1 MTQQGRGGEIQMK
14 RMKRFFALGLAVL
27 TVVLLSGIP
36 PVQAQPYPSHSIQ
49 VVIPGAPGDALDL
62 AGRIVIEEMEK
73 ILKVPMV
80 VVNKPGGG
88 ASVGTDFAA
97 KSKKDGYTILY
108 SNSSGLVYNPAF
120 SPEECPYNTLRDF
133 EPLGLHVT
141 FPDGIWVKTEAPWKD
156 FPAVIEYSK
165 KNPGKFRCGTLG
177 IGSIN
182 HFRIEMIKSITGA
195 DITLIPFKGAM
206 PALTALLGDH
216 VESSFTAV
224 AITFPHYQSGKVRPM
239 VMDQKVDALPG
250 APTLQDLGYK
260 RALPLTFFAFLAPM
274 GIPEEAKK
282 VLVSAIEKAS
292 NDPEVVTKLK
302 GMKIAPNYKPPAGLK
317 QMLSEDYENARQI
330 VKQTGMK
337 K

>member
-1 MTQQGRGGEIQMK
+1 MK
-14 RMKRFFALGLAVL
+14 RLTLVFAVGFAIA
-27 TVVLLSGIP
+27 TVVLLVGMP
-36 PVQAQPYPSHSIQ
+36 PVEAETYPSRSIQ

-62 AGRIVIEEMEK
+62 AGRVVVEEMEK
-73 ILKVPMV
+73 LLKVPIV
-80 VVNKPGGG
+80 VINKPGGG

-133 EPLGLHVT
+133 EPLALHVT
-141 FPDGIWVKTEAPWKD
+141 FPDGIWVKAEAPWKD
-156 FPAVIEYSK
+156 FPEVIEYSK

-216 VESSFTAV
+216 IESSFTAV
-224 AITFPHYQSGKVRPM
+224 AITYPHFQSGKVRPM
-239 VMDQKVDALPG
+239 VLDQKVPDLPG
-250 APTLQDLGYK
+250 APMLQDLGYK
-260 RALPLTFFAFLAPM
+260 RALPLTFFAFLAPA
-274 GIPEEAKK
+274 GIPDEAKK
-282 VLVSAIEKAS
+282 VLVPAIEKAS
-292 NDPEVVTKLK
+292 NNPEVIAKLK
-302 GMKIAPNYKPPAGLK
+302 AMRIAPNYKPPEGLK
-317 QMLSEDYENARQI
+317 QMIAEDFENARQV